1 MLDDVLEFYNLILK
15 TQSFCEE
22 NIDKSFNKEILCV
35 NSKILF
41 LIYKEG
47 QVSPSVLVNELKM
60 AKSNVALFCKNL
72 LKEQFIKSIQDS
84 FDHRIIYYC
93 LTSKGQEYV
102 ENMLKDLQNKMSN
115 SFEKSSLEKINQQ
128 VKQLNKLFDKS
139 GEKKW

>member
-1 MLDDVLEFYNLILK
+1 MLDDVFDFYSLILK

-22 NIDKSFNKEILCV
+22 NADKTFNKEILCV
-35 NSKILF
+35 NSRILF
-41 LIYKEG
+41 LIYKGG

-72 LKEQFIKSIQDS
+72 LNAEYIKSIQDS

-102 ENMLKDLQNKMSN
+102 ENMLKELQNKMAD
-115 SFEKSSLEKINQQ
+115 SFEKSKLEKINHNI
-128 VKQLNKLFDKS
+128 KQLNKLFDTN
-139 GEKKW
+139 GD